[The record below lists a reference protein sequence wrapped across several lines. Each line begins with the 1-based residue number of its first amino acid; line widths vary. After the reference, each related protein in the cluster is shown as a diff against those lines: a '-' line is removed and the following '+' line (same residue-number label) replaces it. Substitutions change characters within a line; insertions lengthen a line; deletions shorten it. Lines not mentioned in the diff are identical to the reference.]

1 MQLSQAQYADVLV
14 ASVSGRVD
22 HAHADEFKTAVW
34 QALAIDQENKGKR
47 VLDLGGVDYISS
59 AGLRVLMLAAR
70 RVQWHHGTLVLACLQ
85 PVVKEV
91 FEITR
96 FNLVFKVYDSVAA
109 ALQEISPAAAAAFK
123 PV

>member
-14 ASVSGRVD
+14 ASLSGRVD
-22 HAHADEFKTAVW
+22 HAHADEFKAAVW
-34 QALAIDQENKGKR
+34 QALAIDEERKDKR

-70 RVQWHHGTLVLACLQ
+70 RVKWHQGTLVLAGLQ
-85 PVVKEV
+85 PLVREV

-96 FNLVFKVYDSVAA
+96 FNLVFKVYDTVAA
-109 ALQEISPAAAAAFK
+109 ALQDLSPSAAAAFK
-123 PV
+123 PG